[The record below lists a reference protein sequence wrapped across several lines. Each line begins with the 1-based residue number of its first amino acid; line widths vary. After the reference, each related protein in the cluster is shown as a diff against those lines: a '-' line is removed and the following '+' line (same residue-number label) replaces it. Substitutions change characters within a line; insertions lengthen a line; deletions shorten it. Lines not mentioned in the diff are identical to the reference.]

1 MVISVHG
8 ALLVPQGGSELKSPI
23 FNPKLFI
30 YFLDYGEADW
40 RKLTTQNLDN
50 VECYHDEVKKNFG
63 ATLDWYDILF
73 IFQSFFFNDFFQFFS
88 KISPLVKKI
97 WRNI

>member
-1 MVISVHG
+1 MTNAT
-8 ALLVPQGGSELKSPI
+8 ALSEKKPPLKSPI
-23 FNPKLFI
+23 FNSKPFI
-30 YFLDYGEADW
+30 IILDYGEEDW

-73 IFQSFFFNDFFQFFS
+73 IFQSFFLKSFFS
-88 KISPLVKKI
+88 IIFKFTCDKNLAEHLTIK
-97 WRNI
+97 

>member
-1 MVISVHG
+1 MISVHG
-8 ALLVPQGGSELKSPI
+8 ALLVPLGCSELKSLI
-23 FNPKLFI
+23 FN
-30 YFLDYGEADW
+30 FLDYGEADW

-73 IFQSFFFNDFFQFFS
+73 FS
-88 KISPLVKKI
+88 KIKKKKLAE
-97 WRNI
+97 RL

>member
-23 FNPKLFI
+23 FNPKLFVT
-30 YFLDYGEADW
+30 FLDYGEADW

-73 IFQSFFFNDFFQFFS
+73 FS
-88 KISPLVKKI
+88 KIKKKKIGRTFVKKV
-97 WRNI
+97 NI

>member
-1 MVISVHG
+1 MGISVHG
-8 ALLVPQGGSELKSPI
+8 ARRQRDKSPI
-23 FNPKLFI
+23 FNPKLFVI
-30 YFLDYGEADW
+30 FLDYGEADW

-73 IFQSFFFNDFFQFFS
+73 IYFKAFFLNHFFQLFS
-88 KISPLVKKI
+88 KFSLVIKI
-97 WRNI
+97 CRNI

>member
-1 MVISVHG
+1 M
-8 ALLVPQGGSELKSPI
+8 
-23 FNPKLFI
+23 LF
-30 YFLDYGEADW
+30 FLDYGEADW

-73 IFQSFFFNDFFQFFS
+73 IFQSFFKSFFFS
-88 KISPLVKKI
+88 ISFKNFTCNKNLAEHLTKKKKHLIKILLKKTNNSAK
-97 WRNI
+97 NIE

>member
-23 FNPKLFI
+23 FNPKLFVT
-30 YFLDYGEADW
+30 FLDYGEADW

-73 IFQSFFFNDFFQFFS
+73 IFQSFFKSFFFQFLS
-88 KISPLVKKI
+88 KISLVIKI